1 MSKFKVGDLVKAN
14 KLSNVLYG
22 ITTLENNC
30 EGIVTEIGV
39 DEFYL
44 KVTKNDIT
52 SKIGEEFWVS
62 CRCFD
67 LIEKFNKKEGTEMN
81 YIDKIQRYIINNKA
95 VILFWKDGHKT
106 IAKVDEKDKFD
117 KEIGFM
123 IAFQK
128 YICFYASRIPFSKG
142 ELKKV
147 YQSLNDLK
155 TYLFVFF
162 NKYTF
167 ENTVQTRKYLE
178 KLEVSK

>member
-14 KLSNVLYG
+14 ELSNVKYNV
-22 ITTLENNC
+22 TTLKNHC
-30 EGIVTEIGV
+30 EGIVEEIN
-39 DEFYL
+39 DDWFSL
-44 KVTKNDIT
+44 KVTKNDIA
-52 SKIGEEFWVS
+52 SNIGEEFWVS
-62 CRCFD
+62 SRYFD
-67 LIEKFNKKEGTEMN
+67 LIEKFNKKEETEMN
-81 YIDKIQRYIINNKA
+81 YISKIQRYIINNKA
-95 VILFWKDGHKT
+95 VIIFWKDGHKT

-128 YICFYASRIPFSKG
+128 YICFYANRIPFSKS

-147 YQSLNDLK
+147 YESLNDLK

-167 ENTVQTRKYLE
+167 GNTVQTRKYLE